1 MARKRRKKNI
11 YGKIL
16 KRMQRNLW
24 IVFMVVC
31 VLFVILIGRLAYI
44 EYASGEKY
52 ERIILAQQQ
61 YDSQII
67 PYQRGD
73 ITDVRGTVL
82 ATSVDVYNV
91 ILDCKVLNSN
101 KDKIESTISYLGA
114 SFPQIDTNEIR
125 GILADNPKKQ
135 YTVLAKKVSYED
147 MRNFVKLTED
157 EETGSKIA
165 GIWFEKEYQRQYP
178 YDSLAASLLGFTTSG
193 NVGMGGVEM
202 YYNKELNGTN
212 GRDYGYVNSD
222 NNVEG
227 AVVEP
232 ENGNTVVTTIDV
244 NIQTIV
250 EREIKAFNRRYARDG
265 KPGSKHTAM
274 LVMNPQDGSVLAM
287 ANYPTYNLN
296 DPWSLKG
303 VYKKSERKAMS
314 DDEKMDALNKLWQ
327 NFCITTT
334 YEPGSTFKPFTVA
347 MGLETGRLSGNE
359 SYYCDGYEHIADY
372 NVKCVNRNGH
382 GMLDVRGALMKS
394 CNDALMQM
402 SYAIGSENFADYQR
416 LFGFGQRTGIDLPGE
431 PRTDSLVYDRE
442 QLRHTINMATNSFGQ
457 NFNTTMIQLGTAFCS
472 IVNGGELYLPHVVDH
487 ICDDAGNVV
496 RSFEPVVQKKTLSR
510 ETTTQMKDFL
520 RSVVEAGTGAVAG
533 VDGYDIGGKTGTA
546 EKLPRGTGN
555 YLVSFI
561 GYVPQEEPQ
570 VVVYCVVDVPNVDDQ
585 AHSNYAQ
592 EIVHNVFQQIL
603 PYMGIEPTVPVVQ
616 EETPAQE
623 SAPVTAEANTPEN
636 TQQNGE
642 TANE

>member
-1 MARKRRKKNI
+1 
-11 YGKIL
+11 
-16 KRMQRNLW
+16 MQRNLW

-31 VLFVILIGRLAYI
+31 VLFVVLIGRLAYI

-73 ITDVRGTVL
+73 ITDVRGTGL

-91 ILDCKVLNSN
+91 ILDCKVLNAN
-101 KDKIESTISYLGA
+101 EDKIDKTIARLSEC
-114 SFPQIDTNEIR
+114 FPQIDAGLVRT
-125 GILADNPKKQ
+125 ILAEDPKKQ
-135 YTVLAKKVSYED
+135 YTVLAKKVSFEE
-147 MRNFVKLTED
+147 MRRFQELQED
-157 EETGSKIA
+157 EDTADEIA

-193 NVGMGGVEM
+193 NVGMGGIEL
-202 YYNKELNGTN
+202 YYSKELNGIN
-212 GRDYGYVNSD
+212 GRSYGYVNPD

-232 ENGNTVVTTIDV
+232 ENGHTIVTTIDV

-250 EREIKAFNRRYARDG
+250 EREIAAFNRRYARNDA
-265 KPGSKHTAM
+265 PGSKHTAV
-274 LVMNPQDGSVLAM
+274 LVMNPQDGAVLAM
-287 ANYPTYNLN
+287 ANFPTFHLN
-296 DPWSLKG
+296 DPWKLNG
-303 VYKKSERKAMS
+303 VYSKEQRKTMSEE
-314 DDEKMDALNKLWQ
+314 EKVDALNGLWQ

-347 MGLETGRLSGNE
+347 CGLETGRLTGNE

-372 NVKCVNRNGH
+372 DVRCVNRNGH
-382 GMLDVRGALMKS
+382 GMLDVRGALEKS

-431 PRTDSLVYDRE
+431 PRTDTLIYNRE
-442 QLRHTINMATNSFGQ
+442 ELKHTINMATNSFGQ

-472 IVNGGELYLPHVVDH
+472 LVNGGNLYLPHVVDH
-487 ICDDAGNVV
+487 ISDDAGNVV
-496 RSFEPVVQKKTLSR
+496 RAFEPVILKKTVSQ
-510 ETTTQMKDFL
+510 ETSEQMKDYL
-520 RSVVEAGTGAVAG
+520 RSVVAEGTGAVAG

-546 EKLPRGTGN
+546 EKQPRGTGN

-561 GYVPQEEPQ
+561 GYVPQQSPKLLI
-570 VVVYCVVDVPNVDDQ
+570 YCTIDVPNVDDQ

-592 EIVHNVFQQIL
+592 EIVHNVLQQVL
-603 PYMGIEPTVPVVQ
+603 PYMGIEPTEPVQ
-616 EETPAQE
+616 AGEA
-623 SAPVTAEANTPEN
+623 VTAAAPEAAA
-636 TQQNGE
+636 GE
-642 TANE
+642 TTQETEGAAQ